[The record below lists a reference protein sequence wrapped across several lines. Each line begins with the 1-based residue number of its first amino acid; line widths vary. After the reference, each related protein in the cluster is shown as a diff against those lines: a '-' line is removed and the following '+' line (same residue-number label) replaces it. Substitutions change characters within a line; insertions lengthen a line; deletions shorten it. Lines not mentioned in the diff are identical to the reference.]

1 MFKILY
7 TKTAR
12 KRMRGLP
19 PKLAGNIRARIQVLA
34 ADPLARNP
42 NLKRLQ
48 VSGGYRMRVGEWR
61 VFYSFDAKT
70 ETLTVEGVE
79 PRGGAYQ

>member
-1 MFKILY
+1 MFKITY
-7 TKTAR
+7 RKAAR
-12 KRMRGLP
+12 KRMRRLP
-19 PKLAGNIRARIQVLA
+19 PKLAENIRARIRGLA
-34 ADPLARNP
+34 ADPLVRNP

-61 VFYSFDAKT
+61 VFYALDAKT

-79 PRGGAYQ
+79 PRGGAYP

>member
-1 MFKILY
+1 MKA
-7 TKTAR
+7 AR

-19 PKLAGNIRARIQVLA
+19 PKLARSVRAKIRAVA

-48 VSGGYRMRVGEWR
+48 ASGGYRLRVGDWR
-61 VFYSFDAKT
+61 VFYSLDAKAK
-70 ETLTVEGVE
+70 TLTVEGVE
-79 PRGGAYQ
+79 PRGGAYP

>member
-1 MFKILY
+1 MEARLKA
-7 TKTAR
+7 AR

-19 PKLAGNIRARIQVLA
+19 PKLTENIRARIRILA
-34 ADPLARNP
+34 ADPLARNL

-48 VSGGYRMRVGEWR
+48 VSGGYRMRVGDWR
-61 VFYSFDAKT
+61 VFYSLDTET

>member
-1 MFKILY
+1 MFTILY
-7 TKTAR
+7 MKAAR

-19 PKLAGNIRARIQVLA
+19 PKLAASIRARIRVLA

-42 NLKRLQ
+42 NLKRLP
-48 VSGGYRMRVGEWR
+48 VSGGYRMRVGDWR
-61 VFYSFDAKT
+61 IFYSIDVKT